1 MAESE
6 RELIRRFKQFMGPV
20 TLLDYSELD
29 IAAAHRKLGSEARE
43 QIQKILVRQLDALT
57 KDDQFAG
64 KIRRARQARAALDS
78 KLNHPTL
85 DKTTKTAVLE
95 YQACLT
101 AWAEGAGLA
110 RFQHPCL
117 AGGLGSGAWLCQPGP
132 RARYLLH

>member
-78 KLNHPTL
+78 KLNNPTL
-85 DKTTKTAVLE
+85 DETIKAAMRE

-101 AWAEGAGLA
+101 AWAEGAALS
-110 RFQHPCL
+110 RIQHP
-117 AGGLGSGAWLCQPGP
+117 
-132 RARYLLH
+132 